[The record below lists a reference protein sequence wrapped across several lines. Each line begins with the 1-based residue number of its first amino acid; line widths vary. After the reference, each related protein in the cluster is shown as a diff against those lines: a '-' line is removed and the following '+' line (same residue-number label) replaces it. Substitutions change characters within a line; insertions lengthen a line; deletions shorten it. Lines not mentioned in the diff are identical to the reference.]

1 MKMFSQPWYYS
12 LLVMLLVPQIANA
25 HPHSW
30 IEIKTE
36 IVGQN
41 NEVLGFNMQW
51 TFDAMTS
58 GYMLDGHDLAPEEKE
73 KSFQFIA
80 DSILDN
86 IFTEHYFTF
95 FYNSGKAVV
104 TNKAINAKLIQNKAK
119 LTLAF
124 YLPLAEPQ
132 RAIDT
137 SFKLLIFEPSY
148 YVGMSWKHK
157 SDISFSET
165 FQTHCNIE
173 LIEPTPSVEQ
183 MDFAFS
189 LPTDAKPNN
198 SLGQIFNQTIKLNC

>member
-1 MKMFSQPWYYS
+1 
-12 LLVMLLVPQIANA
+12 MLLMPQVAHA

-36 IVGQN
+36 IDGNN

-58 GYMLDGHDLAPEEKE
+58 SYMLDGHDLAPEEKE
-73 KSFQFIA
+73 KSLQLIA
-80 DSILDN
+80 DSILNN
-86 IFTEHYFTF
+86 IFPEHYFTF
-95 FYNSGKAVV
+95 FYNSDKTVA

-137 SFKLLIFEPSY
+137 SFKLHIFEPSY
-148 YVGMSWKHK
+148 YVGMSWKQK
-157 SDISFSET
+157 SDISFAET

-173 LIEPTPSVEQ
+173 LNEPTPTVEQ
-183 MDFAFS
+183 MDFAFA

-198 SLGQIFNQTIKLNC
+198 SLGQIFNQTVKLNC